1 MCRRQCRRPGVF
13 QPLPIL
19 ERPAPGAEAPTRIPT
34 RMPPSNGWITTKWTQ
49 RRIIGIGLEPR
60 AYRRRHES
68 KRPRVRMMADG
79 PKHLLAEFGIVQWR
93 APEGRWCCCFVKV
106 VIDQALACG

>member
-1 MCRRQCRRPGVF
+1 
-13 QPLPIL
+13 
-19 ERPAPGAEAPTRIPT
+19 
-34 RMPPSNGWITTKWTQ
+34 
-49 RRIIGIGLEPR
+49 
-60 AYRRRHES
+60 
-68 KRPRVRMMADG
+68 MMADG